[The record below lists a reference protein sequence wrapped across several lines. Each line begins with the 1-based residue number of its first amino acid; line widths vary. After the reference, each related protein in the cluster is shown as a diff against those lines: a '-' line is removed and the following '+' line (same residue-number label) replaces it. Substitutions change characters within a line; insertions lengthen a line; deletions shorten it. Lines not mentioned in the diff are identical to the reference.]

1 MEKQNK
7 ELILKKID
15 ELISIVKSSDDYQRY
30 IYLAN
35 EMKKNN
41 SIMSLVKDIKK
52 LEQKRVNLEYNKENT
67 DGIDKEIDNKRKELD
82 SFPTYQEYSYLKEDL
97 NNTFQSIKSI
107 LEQNIN

>member
-67 DGIDKEIDNKRKELD
+67 DDIDKEIDNKRKELD

>member
-7 ELILKKID
+7 ELIIKKID
-15 ELISIVKSSDDYQRY
+15 ELISIVKSSADYQRY

-67 DGIDKEIDNKRKELD
+67 DDIDKEIDNKRKELD

>member
-7 ELILKKID
+7 ELILKKVD
-15 ELISIVKSSDDYQRY
+15 ELINIIKSRDDYKRY
-30 IYLAN
+30 IYLAD
-35 EMKKNN
+35 EMKKNDT
-41 SIMSLVKDIKK
+41 IMSLVKEIKK
-52 LEQKRVNLEYNKENT
+52 LEQKRVKMEYNKEST
-67 DGIDKEIDNKRKELD
+67 SDIDNEIDNKRKELD

>member
-7 ELILKKID
+7 ELILKKVD
-15 ELISIVKSSDDYQRY
+15 ELINIIKSSDDYKRY
-30 IYLAN
+30 IYLAD
-35 EMKKNN
+35 EMKKNDT
-41 SIMSLVKDIKK
+41 IMSLVKEIKK
-52 LEQKRVNLEYNKENT
+52 LEQKRVKMEYNKEST
-67 DGIDKEIDNKRKELD
+67 SDIDNEIDNKRKELD

>member
-7 ELILKKID
+7 ELILKKVD
-15 ELISIVKSSDDYQRY
+15 ELISIIKDSDDYQRY

-35 EMKKNN
+35 EMKKND
-41 SIMSLVKDIKK
+41 SIMSLVKDIKR
-52 LEQKRVNLEYNKENT
+52 LEQKRVNLKYNKENT
-67 DGIDKEIDNKRKELD
+67 SDIDKEIENKRKELD